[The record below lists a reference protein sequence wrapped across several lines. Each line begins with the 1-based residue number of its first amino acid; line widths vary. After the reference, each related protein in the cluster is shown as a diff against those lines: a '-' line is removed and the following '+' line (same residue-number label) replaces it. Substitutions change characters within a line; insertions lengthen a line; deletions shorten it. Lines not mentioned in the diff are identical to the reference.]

1 MRNADKAKP
10 QRTPVLQIAIVAFS
24 LSTDAFAASIAKGA
38 RFPGLSFIRT
48 AGIALGFGVLEALAP
63 LVGFLLGKQFAG
75 VIEDVDHWIA
85 FTLLGLL
92 GARMV
97 WKSYQEETEGI
108 EPSTPT
114 WGSVLMTA
122 LGTSVD
128 AVAIGITLA
137 LFSDNIPLTLL
148 AIGFVTF
155 AMTFIGLR
163 LGGVIGER
171 TGRWAEFLGGIG
183 LAAIGV
189 NILVTHLTA

>member
-1 MRNADKAKP
+1 M
-10 QRTPVLQIAIVAFS
+10 LQTAIVAFS

-38 RFPGLSFIRT
+38 RFPSLSFVRT
-48 AGIALGFGVLEALAP
+48 AGIALGFGALETLAP
-63 LVGFLLGKQFAG
+63 LLGFLLGKQFAG

-97 WKSYQEETEGI
+97 WKSLHAKTDAGEAT
-108 EPSTPT
+108 TPT
-114 WGSVLMTA
+114 WSSVLVTA

-128 AVAIGITLA
+128 AIAIGVTLA

-171 TGRWAEFLGGIG
+171 TGRWAEFAGGIG

-189 NILVTHLTA
+189 NILVTHLGA

>member
-1 MRNADKAKP
+1 M
-10 QRTPVLQIAIVAFS
+10 LQTAIVAFS

-38 RFPGLSFIRT
+38 RLPGMSFVRT
-48 AGIALGFGVLEALAP
+48 AGIALGFGTLEALAP
-63 LVGFLLGKQFAG
+63 LLGFLLGKQFAG
-75 VIEDVDHWIA
+75 IIEDVDHWIA

-97 WKSYQEETEGI
+97 WKSFRAESATAQAAA
-108 EPSTPT
+108 PT
-114 WGSVLMTA
+114 WGSVLVTA
-122 LGTSVD
+122 LGTSID
-128 AVAIGITLA
+128 AIAIGVTLA

-148 AIGFVTF
+148 AIGLVTF

-171 TGRWAEFLGGIG
+171 TGRWAEFAGGIG

>member
-1 MRNADKAKP
+1 M
-10 QRTPVLQIAIVAFS
+10 LQTAIVSFS

-38 RFPGLSFIRT
+38 RFPGMSFVRT
-48 AGIALGFGVLEALAP
+48 AGIALGFGTLEALAP

-75 VIEDVDHWIA
+75 IIEDVDHWIA

-97 WKSYQEETEGI
+97 WKSFRPESGTVQAA
-108 EPSTPT
+108 TPT
-114 WGSVLMTA
+114 WGSVLVTA

-128 AVAIGITLA
+128 AIAIGITLA

-171 TGRWAEFLGGIG
+171 TGRWAEFAGGIG
-183 LAAIGV
+183 LAAIGI
-189 NILVTHLTA
+189 NILVSHLTA